1 MYIAMNRFKVMKGAE
16 SAFEHVWLS
25 RDTHLDRVPGFLELS
40 PLAMFEGATVTVFDG
55 RCGECAAWPRAGR
68 ACGRARG
75 GQDVAWKVASTWS
88 DVIS

>member
-1 MYIAMNRFKVMKGAE
+1 VALG
-16 SAFEHVWLS
+16 EHVCCRPFRLA
-25 RDTHLDRVPGFLELS
+25 VPLS